1 MKNERGLFFVWVHW
15 VAHGGA
21 RSRRSLLVRLL
32 RKEENEMV
40 GMTGI
45 IRSLQWCM
53 IMKDGFVFG
62 WTSYKGRGC
71 LALVVLWFATE
82 LVWWLVFPSFLKKKK
97 SWCRGLFWLSFFSHS
112 LCSKF
117 TFHQNNNKTHHFIK
131 MKWFGFGGFW
141 PTLGH

>member
-97 SWCRGLFWLSFFSHS
+97 AGAGVSFGFRFF
-112 LCSKF
+112 LIPF
-117 TFHQNNNKTHHFIK
+117 AQNSPFIK
-131 MKWFGFGGFW
+131 TTTKHTISLKWNGLV
-141 PTLGH
+141 LGVFDLH